1 MYIKSHT
8 VRSKEWGRGYGRDD
22 SAAVAAAVLF
32 KGGKI
37 QERRGI
43 KDERRALVNQ

>member
-1 MYIKSHT
+1 M
-8 VRSKEWGRGYGRDD
+8 GPPRGYGRDD
-22 SAAVAAAVLF
+22 SAAAVAAAAAAAAVLF
-32 KGGKI
+32 KQGGKI

>member
-1 MYIKSHT
+1 M
-8 VRSKEWGRGYGRDD
+8 RSKEWGRRGYGRDD
-22 SAAVAAAVLF
+22 SAAAVAAAAAAVLF
-32 KGGKI
+32 KQGGKI